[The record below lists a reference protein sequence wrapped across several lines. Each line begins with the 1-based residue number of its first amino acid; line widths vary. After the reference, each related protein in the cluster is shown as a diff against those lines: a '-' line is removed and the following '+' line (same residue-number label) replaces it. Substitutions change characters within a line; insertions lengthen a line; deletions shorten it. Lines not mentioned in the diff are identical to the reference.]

1 MEWLVALVVI
11 ATVVALTAV
20 SRARRRPRVQV
31 SLGLHPDDLAELR
44 AVGERLVRERRA
56 ERTTQL
62 AERVKLISAR
72 GVPVRGITPTS
83 TDDQW
88 LLRFADGSVIVVRGR
103 RSGDPWWVVRHLL
116 AGTVALS
123 GHRYERG
130 ALLITLD
137 AGARRPEFFAL
148 GEV

>member
-1 MEWLVALVVI
+1 MALVVI
-11 ATVVALTAV
+11 AAVVALASV
-20 SRARRRPRVQV
+20 SRARRRRAPRAT
-31 SLGLHPDDLAELR
+31 LGVHPDDVAELT
-44 AVGERLVRERRA
+44 AVGERLLRERRA

-62 AERVKLISAR
+62 AERVKLIRAR
-72 GVPVRGITPTS
+72 GVPVRGITPTH

-88 LLRFADGSVIVVRGR
+88 LLRFADGSIIVVRGR

-148 GEV
+148 GEG